1 MIALSK
7 KMLEQEPGEIELL
20 LPWYAA
26 GTLNARDMRRV
37 EEALAQDPKLARQY
51 AEIQGEYAETIA
63 LNESL
68 GAPSMRAMHRL
79 FAAIDVEPAQSAA
92 TSRGLGARVL
102 RFFDSLSPRAL
113 AWSASFGALLVL
125 LQAGVIG
132 TVLMTNQTATDQA
145 APLGINDRA
154 MNNRAMTNPAMSER
168 APAAAAP
175 LTRSLA
181 LQEAR
186 PAHVQVQ
193 FAPDAR
199 IADITALLD
208 NYQASI
214 TDGGKA
220 GTFLLQ
226 IGDRAMS
233 KADADNLIAR
243 LQREK
248 IVRHAAIAP

>member
-79 FAAIDVEPAQSAA
+79 FAAIDVEPAPSAA

-102 RFFDSLSPRAL
+102 RFFDSLSPRTL

-132 TVLMTNQTATDQA
+132 TVLMTNQTAIDQA
-145 APLGINDRA
+145 APLSINDRA
-154 MNNRAMTNPAMSER
+154 MSNRAMSER

-199 IADITALLD
+199 IADIMALLD

-214 TDGGKA
+214 TAGGKG

-226 IGDRAMS
+226 IGDNAMS
-233 KADADNLIAR
+233 KADADRLIAR

-248 IVRHAAIAP
+248 ILRQAVIAP

>member
-26 GTLNARDMRRV
+26 GTLNARDMCRV
-37 EEALAQDPKLARQY
+37 EEALAHDPVLARQY

-68 GAPSMRAMHRL
+68 GAPSMQAMHRL
-79 FAAIDVEPAQSAA
+79 FAAIDMDPTQSAA
-92 TSRGLGARVL
+92 ASRGPGARVL

-125 LQAGVIG
+125 LQAGMIG
-132 TVLMTNQTATDQA
+132 TVLMTNQTATYQA
-145 APLGINDRA
+145 VPLGINDRA
-154 MNNRAMTNPAMSER
+154 VSDLAMDKRAMR

-175 LTRSLA
+175 LTRSLG
-181 LQEAR
+181 LQEPN
-186 PAHVQVQ
+186 PAHVLVR

-199 IADITALLD
+199 VADITALLD
-208 NYQASI
+208 DYQASI
-214 TDGGKA
+214 IDGGKG

-226 IGDRAMS
+226 VGDKAMS
-233 KADADNLIAR
+233 KDEADNLLGR
-243 LQREK
+243 LRREK
-248 IVRHAAIAP
+248 IVRLAATAP